1 MAASFEV
8 ISPKKIDCF
17 AGSPEDVP
25 GGNPPREVVN
35 RLFLRGTH
43 REQNMYCSYFGFREK
58 PFTITP
64 NPQFIFLSKNH
75 KEAFAH
81 LLYGID
87 SHAGFIELTGEV
99 GTGKTTVLRT
109 LLNQLDGDTYRTAL
123 IFNPSLSALELLQN
137 INHEY
142 GIPCDERNNSQ
153 LLHSLNQFLLQQNA
167 EGRTV
172 VLVIDEAQ
180 NLEPQVLEQIRL
192 ISNLET
198 EKEKLIQIVLV
209 GQPELREK
217 LKKPE
222 LRQLAQR
229 ITVRYH
235 LCQMDFSDSV
245 EYIEHRLEVA
255 AGQRLEIFTPGAL
268 KRIFHFSGGLPRL
281 INAFCDRS
289 LLVAYTKGCRE
300 ITARMVDAAFSDV
313 KKQEPNLLPLRIVR
327 YAAIAAV
334 AVLAVFGLYGIFGGL
349 TASTE
354 TSVSSAVAMADK
366 VFVHDSEKNASAD
379 LQTQLA
385 GKSEGESAVAAFNA
399 VARIWGIVPIPLEQA
414 AAGPADLERYADR
427 RGLNLTRNSGNLGAL
442 LRLDYPVILELTLPK
457 GGGQRYVSL
466 LGTEN
471 GSLIVA
477 PSFQGRTSISPAE
490 LEKFWT
496 GRSYLLW
503 KNVLNLPLTS
513 RLGDSGES
521 IRSLKQLLAK
531 AGFYRGPFGDVF
543 DEAMQASVKRFQAAE
558 GIKADGVVGGQTLL
572 LLYRADGT
580 VPALRLVK
588 KGES

>member
-1 MAASFEV
+1 M
-8 ISPKKIDCF
+8 
-17 AGSPEDVP
+17 
-25 GGNPPREVVN
+25 
-35 RLFLRGTH
+35 FLRGTH
-43 REQNMYCSYFGFREK
+43 WEQNMYCSFFGFREK

-109 LLNQLDGDTYRTAL
+109 LLYQLDTDAYRTAL

-137 INHEY
+137 INYEY
-142 GIPCDERNNSQ
+142 GIPCNYRNNSN
-153 LLHSLNQFLLQQNA
+153 LLHLLNQFLLKQNA

-198 EKEKLIQIVLV
+198 EKDKLIQIILV

-222 LRQLAQR
+222 LRQLNQR

-235 LCQMDFSDSV
+235 LCPMDYGDTA
-245 EYIEHRLEVA
+245 EYIEHRLHVA
-255 AGQRLEIFTPGAL
+255 AGQSNEIFSPGAL
-268 KRIFHFSGGLPRL
+268 KRIFRYSGGLPRL
-281 INAFCDRS
+281 INAVCDRA
-289 LLVAYTKGCRE
+289 LLVAYTKGSHDVS
-300 ITARMVDAAFSDV
+300 AGMVVAAFSDV
-313 KKQEPNLLPLRIVR
+313 KKQEAPAFPLRILR
-327 YAAIAAV
+327 YVALAAV
-334 AVLAVFGLYGIFGGL
+334 CILAMFGLYGIFGGQV
-349 TASTE
+349 ASTE
-354 TSVSSAVAMADK
+354 TAPSKSVAVAGK
-366 VFVHDSEKNASAD
+366 TSVPQSEEPAPAD
-379 LQTQLA
+379 LHAQLA
-385 GKSEGESAVAAFNA
+385 AQTEAESAVAAFGA
-399 VARIWGIVPIPLEQA
+399 IARIWGVAPILLEQA
-414 AAGPADLERYADR
+414 PAEPVDLEKYADR
-427 RGLNLTRNSGNLGAL
+427 SGLRVARTNGNLGAL
-442 LRLDYPVILELTLPK
+442 LRLDYPAILELTLPK
-457 GGGQRYVSL
+457 GGGRRYVSL

-471 GSLIVA
+471 DRLIVA
-477 PSFQGRTSISPAE
+477 PSFQGRTAISSAE
-490 LEKFWT
+490 LEKFWS

-503 KNVLNLPLTS
+503 KNALNLPLAN
-513 RLGDSGES
+513 RQGDSGEP

-531 AGFYRGPFGDVF
+531 AGFYRGPFSEVF
-543 DEAMQASVKRFQAAE
+543 DEAMLVSVKRFQAAE
-558 GIKADGVVGGQTLL
+558 GIEADGVVGGQTLL
-572 LLYRADGT
+572 LLYRAGGT